1 MTDRQGSLRALY
13 NGSGLVQSFSY
24 DAWGN
29 RRNPSTG
36 AALTTS
42 ELVAANS
49 ITARGYTCHEHMDE
63 FGLINMNARIYDPAL
78 GMFISVDP
86 LAQEYYNT
94 YPYAY
99 CGGDPVNAIDPTG
112 KDAVIIINGNTI
124 TIKSEIVLTGEK
136 ATTDLAQLYL
146 KDIMD
151 NWGHLKTYMHDMEIY
166 NIVWDVN
173 VRVAESN
180 ETEVFNGVNNYME
193 VTSDNSKVGNTNKGF
208 IRNVSRDG
216 IPFEYDNPMS
226 HEFGHMLGLK
236 DKYQKEGENK
246 NEPISPYWTGNVMAE
261 EAGVGLADKKS
272 LDIILPKAIDSYLE
286 FKRAYYFIPWINYMS
301 KYYFINQRN
310 RE

>member
-1 MTDRQGSLRALY
+1 
-13 NGSGLVQSFSY
+13 
-24 DAWGN
+24 
-29 RRNPSTG
+29 
-36 AALTTS
+36 
-42 ELVAANS
+42 
-49 ITARGYTCHEHMDE
+49 
-63 FGLINMNARIYDPAL
+63 
-78 GMFISVDP
+78 
-86 LAQEYYNT
+86 
-94 YPYAY
+94 
-99 CGGDPVNAIDPTG
+99 
-112 KDAVIIINGNTI
+112 
-124 TIKSEIVLTGEK
+124 
-136 ATTDLAQLYL
+136 
-146 KDIMD
+146 
-151 NWGHLKTYMHDMEIY
+151 
-166 NIVWDVN
+166 
-173 VRVAESN
+173 
-180 ETEVFNGVNNYME
+180 ME

>member
-99 CGGDPVNAIDPTG
+99 CGGDPVNAVDPTG

-124 TIKSEIVLTGEK
+124 TIKSEIVLTGEN

-146 KDIMD
+146 RDILD
-151 NWGHLKTYMHDMEIY
+151 NWGKLDTYMHDMEIY
-166 NIVWDVN
+166 NVVWDVN
-173 VRVAESN
+173 VRVAEPN
-180 ETEVFNGVNNYME
+180 ETYVFNGVNNYME
-193 VTSDNSKVGNTNKGF
+193 VNNDKDTGVFGTNHGR
-208 IRNVSRDG
+208 IRNESKYG

-226 HEFGHMLGLK
+226 HEFGHILGLW
-236 DKYQKEGENK
+236 DKYITDKESKHYGN
-246 NEPISPYWTGNVMAE
+246 PVSSDWTGNVMAE
-261 EAGVGLADKKS
+261 EAGVGLADKKN
-272 LDIILPKAIDSYLE
+272 LDIILPKAIKYFQSVKGYADI
-286 FKRAYYFIPWINYMS
+286 APWTQYYY
-301 KYYFINQRN
+301 INQLN